1 MSPPIKEVAAV
12 PVRDRPRAGLRAW
25 SALLVAAVFEIVFTL
40 STGQSK
46 GFTLLVPSLIT
57 VVSAAC
63 ATIFLSVALK
73 NLDVGIG
80 YVVWT
85 GIGSVGTV
93 VFGSVL
99 FGESLTFFKG
109 VCFAA
114 IIGGVIGLKLT
125 SGEPRAAEGVP
136 DSAP

>member
-1 MSPPIKEVAAV
+1 MSRHSAPDHDQ
-12 PVRDRPRAGLRAW
+12 RRAGLRAW
-25 SALLVAAVFEIVFTL
+25 SALLLAAVFEIVFTL

-46 GFTLLVPSLIT
+46 GFTLLLPSLIT
-57 VVSAAC
+57 IASAAC

-73 NLDVGIG
+73 SLDVGIG

-93 VFGSVL
+93 VFGAVF
-99 FGESLTFFKG
+99 FGETLTFFKC

-125 SGEPRAAEGVP
+125 SGESPAP
-136 DSAP
+136 DAMSDRLTLR